1 MDAFAYA
8 EAYSDALADA
18 LATALADASADAHS
32 IVYCHFWH
40 GINDAPPQSLQLVA
54 SPDPLRLLKADK
66 VLATEL
72 LLDAV
77 KEHPRG
83 YRAKYACRMDR
94 ERRRTTLVSKKDPP
108 AYFVTGS
115 GKSRILK

>member
-77 KEHPRG
+77 KEHPIIVSQKTG
-83 YRAKYACRMDR
+83 LLLQHPHHEDT
-94 ERRRTTLVSKKDPP
+94 EPSTL
-108 AYFVTGS
+108 AEWTGS
-115 GKSRILK
+115 GEEPR